1 MECFKRTPRALFTQY
16 TLKTIVLR
24 SNWKN
29 GWHIIHWCICANDS
43 LYISLY
49 NCSIDDEE
57 IQQPKHC
64 FCYSKTLRNVLKYS
78 LAFQTDWTEHMAV
91 NCLNRFRQQSTHIL
105 YIHRRIRFLQ
115 RVTTLSYQLLW
126 WATQIQIATTP
137 KLTKIENEIESQIEM
152 QTEHTHTP

>member
-1 MECFKRTPRALFTQY
+1 
-16 TLKTIVLR
+16 
-24 SNWKN
+24 
-29 GWHIIHWCICANDS
+29 
-43 LYISLY
+43 
-49 NCSIDDEE
+49 
-57 IQQPKHC
+57 
-64 FCYSKTLRNVLKYS
+64 
-78 LAFQTDWTEHMAV
+78 MAV

-152 QTEHTHTP
+152 QTEHTHTHTHHKIK